1 MDNLNITNKIMFT
14 NKYNLKNTG
23 KVIWEDVS
31 SREEIKNDLLVV
43 RCIHNLSPKHH
54 LPLIESDF

>member
-1 MDNLNITNKIMFT
+1 MIK

-23 KVIWEDVS
+23 KIIWEDVS
-31 SREEIKNDLLVV
+31 SREEIKNDLLVL
-43 RCIHNLSPKHH
+43 RCIHNISPKHH